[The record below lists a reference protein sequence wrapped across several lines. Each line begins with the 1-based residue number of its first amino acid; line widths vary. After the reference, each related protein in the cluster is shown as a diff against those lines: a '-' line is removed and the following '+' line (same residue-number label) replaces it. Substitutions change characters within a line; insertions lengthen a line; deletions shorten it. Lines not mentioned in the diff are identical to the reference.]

1 MAAGNQQ
8 PGEIV
13 PLPGETPTGGKA
25 RESTGQTTGR
35 RGPALV
41 LASQSPYRLQLLREA
56 GYEVRASPAHIDEP
70 DPTTLGDLRSGLIHI
85 AQRKARTVLE
95 RGASGLILAADT
107 VGHAQGKVFGKPADR
122 ADARRM
128 LEAISGV
135 AHEVLTGWCLLR
147 SRDGLLVSGCEAT
160 QIVMRSWTDAEFEA
174 YLDSG
179 EWEGKCGAYGLQ
191 WPGDPFVTRLEG
203 SAANVVGVPLERLA
217 AVLAEF
223 ALG

>member
-1 MAAGNQQ
+1 MAAGHQQ
-8 PGEIV
+8 PGQRAEH
-13 PLPGETPTGGKA
+13 PGGAIPGADSRGTADAT
-25 RESTGQTTGR
+25 RQR

-56 GYEVRASPAHIDEP
+56 GFEVRACPAHIDEP

-95 RGASGLILAADT
+95 RGESGVIFAADT
-107 VGHAQGKVFGKPADR
+107 VGHAQGEVFGKPADR
-122 ADARRM
+122 REARRM

-135 AHEVLTGWCLLR
+135 THEVLTGWCLLR
-147 SRDGLLVSGCEAT
+147 SRDGLLVSGCEST
-160 QIVMRSWTDAEFEA
+160 RIVMRAWTDAEFEA

-217 AVLAEF
+217 AVLAEL
-223 ALG
+223 AWS